1 MFPNARIIGC
11 LFHWKQ
17 AIRRKLIE
25 LGFPKEVVSWIMKPG
40 KLDLLTV
47 LPIEDVSD
55 IDAIGVL
62 YVAREIE
69 SADGAWPIKLECG
82 AKQSVHDW
90 FTSPEG
96 QKKRTTFW
104 NYMDRQWFAKAGM
117 IKLWNLSE
125 FISSDSHFRLV
136 SRTNCAL
143 ERYNRTFNNL
153 YARRHPG
160 ITTFVA
166 GLDQETDNQVT
177 RLEDIA
183 AGRDIPPTY
192 NDIPFPT
199 IPGDYADFQPPS
211 VEYFSLTGKKVK
223 GKSGAG
229 KVKEAAKAESGA
241 GKVKKAAKA
250 GSGAGKVKKAG
261 DGAGKAKKAGKKSSR
276 ADSAPTGVSPVK
288 KSARTSTVAS
298 STAAPVRK
306 SKRVAKSKETF
317 DV

>member
-1 MFPNARIIGC
+1 M
-11 LFHWKQ
+11 
-17 AIRRKLIE
+17 
-25 LGFPKEVVSWIMKPG
+25 
-40 KLDLLTV
+40 
-47 LPIEDVSD
+47 
-55 IDAIGVL
+55 L

>member
-1 MFPNARIIGC
+1 M
-11 LFHWKQ
+11 
-17 AIRRKLIE
+17 
-25 LGFPKEVVSWIMKPG
+25 
-40 KLDLLTV
+40 
-47 LPIEDVSD
+47 
-55 IDAIGVL
+55 
-62 YVAREIE
+62 E
-69 SADGAWPIKLECG
+69 S
-82 AKQSVHDW
+82 
-90 FTSPEG
+90 
-96 QKKRTTFW
+96 
-104 NYMDRQWFAKAGM
+104 
-117 IKLWNLSE
+117 SE
-125 FISSDSHFRLV
+125 FISSDSRFRLV

-229 KVKEAAKAESGA
+229 KVEEAAAESGAGKVKEAAAESGA
-241 GKVKKAAKA
+241 GKVKKA
-250 GSGAGKVKKAG
+250 GN
-261 DGAGKAKKAGKKSSR
+261 GAGKAKKAGKKSSR
-276 ADSAPTGVSPVK
+276 ADSAPTGVSPVM

-306 SKRVAKSKETF
+306 SKRVVKSKETF